1 MERGVDLDML
11 ERYLQ
16 QRASVIFILSVI
28 DGIDAQSILSSPSS
42 LANNLPVTIARQPDT
57 L

>member
-28 DGIDAQSILSSPSS
+28 DGIEAQSLLSFLSC
-42 LANNLPVTIARQPDT
+42 
-57 L
+57 